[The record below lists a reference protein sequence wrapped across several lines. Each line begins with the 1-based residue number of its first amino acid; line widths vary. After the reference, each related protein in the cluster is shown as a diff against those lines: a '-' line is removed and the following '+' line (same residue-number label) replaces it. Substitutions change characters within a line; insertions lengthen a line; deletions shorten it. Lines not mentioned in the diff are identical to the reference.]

1 MIKGDM
7 CCAAYS
13 LGATTHYLCGR
24 WEASEVPSW
33 VDTYGGYNFVCN
45 DDQIREARTQL
56 KLRGGRTV
64 RNHSNSLV
72 AGFVS
77 IISLFYLNY

>member
-45 DDQIREARTQL
+45 DDQIREAR
-56 KLRGGRTV
+56 
-64 RNHSNSLV
+64 
-72 AGFVS
+72 
-77 IISLFYLNY
+77 I